1 MKFFDSYHLPAT
13 LDEALDLLAR
23 YDGRARVIAGGTDLL
38 LDLQSEYFQ
47 GKRPH
52 YDALIDV
59 TRLPGACDISVK
71 EGKIVIGC
79 GVTHAQLAESRLIRE
94 RATALAEAAELIG
107 GPQVRNA
114 ATLVGNVAHALPAAD
129 GTVAL
134 LALRA
139 EGQVA
144 RRDSGLEWRSLSS
157 LFRGPGQSAV
167 DATREI
173 ITALRFPD
181 RHPGEGSAFSRIMRP
196 QGVALPILAMAA
208 HLRMSGGVVD
218 SAAISVGPAGPVPF
232 QANQTE
238 EFLRGRSLSAE
249 TLSGAGEALRS
260 EVSLRTSAHRATREY
275 RVELLPVLLQRVL
288 AQAAARA
295 AANA

>member
-13 LDEALDLLAR
+13 LDEGLDLLAR
-23 YDGRARVIAGGTDLL
+23 YNGRARVIAGGTDLL
-38 LDLQSEYFQ
+38 IDLQSEYYQ
-47 GKRPH
+47 GERPH

-59 TRLPGACDISVK
+59 TRLPGACEILEED
-71 EGKIVIGC
+71 GRIVIGC
-79 GVTHAQLAESRLIRE
+79 GVTHAQLSESGLIRG

-134 LALRA
+134 LALGA
-139 EGQVA
+139 EAQVA
-144 RRDSGLEWRSLSS
+144 RRGSGLDWRPLPA

-181 RHPGEGSAFSRIMRP
+181 TRGGEGSAFSRIMRP

-208 HLRMSGGVVD
+208 RLRMSGGVID

-232 QANQTE
+232 RAVRTE
-238 EFLRGRSLSAE
+238 ASLLGRPLSAE
-249 TLSGAGEALRS
+249 TLSEAGELLQG
-260 EVSLRTSAHRATREY
+260 EVSLRTSPH
-275 RVELLPVLLQRVL
+275 
-288 AQAAARA
+288 
-295 AANA
+295 